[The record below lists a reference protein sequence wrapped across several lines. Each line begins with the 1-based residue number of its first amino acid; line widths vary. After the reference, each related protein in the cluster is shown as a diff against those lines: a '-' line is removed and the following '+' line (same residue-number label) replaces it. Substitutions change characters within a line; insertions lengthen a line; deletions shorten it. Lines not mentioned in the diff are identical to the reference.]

1 MHKKASRFCA
11 YFALAIITIV
21 SLFPWI
27 LMLRI
32 AFIEPQKYFEMP
44 VDWFAAPTFQHFVK
58 VLSGPF
64 PKYLLNSLILGL
76 MSTLLVM
83 LVGTFAA
90 FALAKY
96 KLQKKDNLLFFVLST
111 RMGPPVVFAVPLYL
125 LMVRFSLID
134 KHAGMLLLYTFYNL
148 AFAIWMMYGFFKD
161 TPVEVE
167 EAAMLDGLSDFGV
180 FSRISLPMVTPGPVS
195 YTHLDVYKRQ
205 PLQWIYMEGL
215 AINSSSKNKEA
226 AWLFLQWRMS
236 RETTMKELTELARTD
251 TPNLY
256 VLNSDEY
263 RQFAEERNMTA
274 YTEIL
279 PESWKLAD
287 IRYWPFIPEFVE
299 IGDAFMV
306 EISAALAGQQD
317 VPTALDKAQKAIDQ
331 ILREANYY

>member
-64 PKYLLNSLILGL
+64 PKYLLNSFILGL

-180 FSRISLPMVTPGPVS
+180 FSRISLPMVTPGLIATSTLVF
-195 YTHLDVYKRQ
+195 
-205 PLQWIYMEGL
+205 I
-215 AINSSSKNKEA
+215 
-226 AWLFLQWRMS
+226 
-236 RETTMKELTELARTD
+236 LTWNEFFYALI
-251 TPNLY
+251 
-256 VLNSDEY
+256 
-263 RQFAEERNMTA
+263 MTRSVA
-274 YTEIL
+274 KTF
-279 PESWKLAD
+279 PAQ
-287 IRYWPFIPEFVE
+287 IP
-299 IGDAFMV
+299 AFFG
-306 EISAALAGQQD
+306 AF
-317 VPTALDKAQKAIDQ
+317 AIDWGGMFAASWVG
-331 ILREANYY
+331 ILIPLIFGIAVRKYLVRGLTMGAVK